1 MEIGNGWIDLCGMNF
16 IKLKFGARVC
26 VCVDLVR
33 GGSDDEYRLD
43 GHLNTLLYTY
53 S

>member
-1 MEIGNGWIDLCGMNF
+1 MEIENGWIDLCGMNF
-16 IKLKFGARVC
+16 VELKFGARVC
-26 VCVDLVR
+26 VC
-33 GGSDDEYRLD
+33 GFGSPGEGDDGYRLD